1 MSIIHT
7 ILSIQI
13 PRGTPNPGESKA
25 LDFTDPFEVI
35 VYVVLPILLIIF
47 YILWRRKRRDG
58 K

>member
-1 MSIIHT
+1 MLISYIS
-7 ILSIQI
+7 LFIQI

-35 VYVVLPILLIIF
+35 VYIVLPILLIIF
-47 YILWRRKRRDG
+47 YLLWRRKRRDG